1 MGHPGLR
8 NRKIKD
14 RGGSKKEKPDRGKVG
29 FRTGPL
35 PGNQAM
41 RGNGPAIC
49 RGGLVGLA
57 FLLLSLLAGC
67 GNNPYPPE
75 GRALIG
81 YNALGEDP
89 RTLDPAQVSD
99 TTSAEI
105 LCQIYDSLYQ
115 NAYLERP
122 YKVIPALAADYP
134 QSRIYYEDLLE
145 KGKKVRKARMEY
157 VFRLRNDIYF
167 QDDPCFP
174 GGKGRPVTAQDV
186 IYSIKRL
193 ADPAVQ
199 ATGYWLVAGKIKGL
213 DEFFNRAVAGGK
225 ADYAMD
231 IDGLKALDD
240 RTLKIILTE
249 PYPAFIYV
257 MSMPYTAPVAWE
269 AVAYYNVPGRGGFS
283 RHPVGTGAYRLK
295 LWKRQHRI
303 ILEKSPSFRKETYP
317 SSGAPGDREKGL
329 LEDAGKPLPFLDE
342 IWYSII
348 SAGQPVWLLF
358 LQGYLD
364 ASGIPQEQF
373 DKVVTKNLELSDR
386 FIQKGISLEIAS
398 ELSVFY
404 LAFNMRDPLLGKNKL
419 LRQALSLSY
428 DTDLYNQIFLNGRAI
443 NAQGPLPPGIFG
455 YDPNLKNPYKT
466 QDLARARELLAQ
478 AGFPGGIDPR
488 TGQPLELVYD
498 IGADST
504 RAREVAAFDM
514 RCFEQLGVKMKLQVN
529 TWSQHLERSHKGTFQ
544 MFSLGWNA
552 DYPDPENFLQLLY
565 GPNAPPNPN
574 SSSFADPEY
583 DRLYEKMK
591 TMEDTPEREAVIRRM
606 VAIVIGECPW
616 IFNIHSPSYV
626 LRQAWVK
633 NGKSHSISGNYRK
646 YIRIDPEMRRIYREA
661 ENRPNRAI
669 PVYAGLLLLALV
681 APALVIT
688 YRRRR
693 G

>member
-1 MGHPGLR
+1 MS
-8 NRKIKD
+8 
-14 RGGSKKEKPDRGKVG
+14 RGG
-29 FRTGPL
+29 
-35 PGNQAM
+35 
-41 RGNGPAIC
+41 II
-49 RGGLVGLA
+49 GLA

-75 GRALIG
+75 GRTLIG
-81 YNALGEDP
+81 YAALGEDP

-115 NAYLERP
+115 NAYLDRP
-122 YKVIPALAADYP
+122 YQVIPALATAYP
-134 QSRIYYEDLLE
+134 ESRIYYEDLPE
-145 KGKKVRKARMEY
+145 QGKIVRKARMEY
-157 VFRLRNDIYF
+157 MFSLRDDIYF

-174 GGKGRPVTAQDV
+174 GGKGRRVTAQDV

-213 DEFFNRAVAGGK
+213 DDFFNRAVAAGK
-225 ADYAMD
+225 ADYSRD
-231 IDGLKALDD
+231 IEGLQALDD
-240 RTLKIILTE
+240 RRLKIILTE
-249 PYPAFIYV
+249 PYPAFIYM
-257 MSMPYTAPVAWE
+257 MSMPYTAPVARE
-269 AVAYYNVPGRGGFS
+269 AVAYYNVPGREGFS

-295 LWKRQHRI
+295 LWKRQYRI

-317 SSGAPGDREKGL
+317 LTGAPGDREKEL
-329 LEDAGKPLPFLDE
+329 LADAGKPLPFLDE
-342 IWYSII
+342 IWYTII

-373 DKVVTKNLELSDR
+373 DKVVTKNLELSKQ
-386 FIQKGISLEIAS
+386 FIQKGISLEISS
-398 ELSVFY
+398 ELSIFY
-404 LAFNMRDPLLGKNKL
+404 LAFNMRDPILGKNKY

-428 DTDLYNQIFLNGRAI
+428 DTELYNQIFLNGRAI

-466 QDLARARELLAQ
+466 HDLVRARELLAQ
-478 AGFPGGIDPR
+478 AGYPGGIDPQ
-488 TGQPLELVYD
+488 TGKPLELVYD
-498 IGADST
+498 IGSDST
-504 RAREVAAFDM
+504 RAREVASFDL
-514 RCFEQLGVKMKLQVN
+514 RCFEQLGLRMKLQVN

-574 SSSFADPEY
+574 SSAFVHPEY

-591 TMEDTPEREAVIRRM
+591 TMENTPERESVIRRM
-606 VAIVIGECPW
+606 VAIVIEECPW

-646 YIRIDPEMRRIYREA
+646 YVRIDPEMRRAYREA

-669 PVYAGLLLLALV
+669 LVYAGLLLLALV

-693 G
+693 R